1 MDYVISKIILCISC
15 TVSLESMKTRSKLG
29 ASYQSYC
36 SFSMNNT
43 DSAVIRGDLFLI
55 KSQSQKNYLLTQNI
69 ADMKTKYI
77 TYFFCGNRQRN
88 CARAKW
94 HSERW
99 YTKEGS
105 FLTVNRIYNNK

>member
-1 MDYVISKIILCISC
+1 MDYVISKIILCINC

-36 SFSMNNT
+36 SFSMNKT

-69 ADMKTKYI
+69 ADMKAKYI
-77 TYFFCGNRQRN
+77 KYFFV
-88 CARAKW
+88 
-94 HSERW
+94 EID
-99 YTKEGS
+99 KEIVLEPNGTLKDDILKREV
-105 FLTVNRIYNNK
+105 F

>member
-29 ASYQSYC
+29 ASYQSYS

-77 TYFFCGNRQRN
+77 KYFFV
-88 CARAKW
+88 
-94 HSERW
+94 EID
-99 YTKEGS
+99 KEIVLEPNGTLKDDILKREV
-105 FLTVNRIYNNK
+105 F

>member
-77 TYFFCGNRQRN
+77 KYFFV
-88 CARAKW
+88 
-94 HSERW
+94 EID
-99 YTKEGS
+99 KEIVLEPNGTLKDDILKREV
-105 FLTVNRIYNNK
+105 F

>member
-77 TYFFCGNRQRN
+77 KYFFV
-88 CARAKW
+88 
-94 HSERW
+94 EID
-99 YTKEGS
+99 KEIVLEPNGTLKDDLLKREV
-105 FLTVNRIYNNK
+105 F

>member
-77 TYFFCGNRQRN
+77 KYFFV
-88 CARAKW
+88 
-94 HSERW
+94 EID
-99 YTKEGS
+99 KEIVLEPNGILKDDILKREV
-105 FLTVNRIYNNK
+105 F